1 MAYHGG
7 MANKSREDAHVA
19 FLSGKAQV
27 IVATVAFGM
36 GIDKPDIRRIV
47 HYGPPKTVEEY
58 YQQIGRAGRDG
69 LTAHCEL
76 ISSDSDFQNYASEFY
91 VGGLTPEAKE

>member
-1 MAYHGG
+1 MT
-7 MANKSREDAHVA
+7 
-19 FLSGKAQV
+19 FLTGETLV

-47 HYGPPKTVEEY
+47 HYEPPKSMEEY

-69 LTAHCEL
+69 QQCDA
-76 ISSDSDFQNYASEFY
+76 IMIFADR
-91 VGGLTPEAKE
+91 